1 VTAPPPPAP
10 EAGTRW
16 TLSRLGLRD
25 PNTVFFGLAI
35 LVGLLGAL
43 GAVAFRAL
51 THVLTEGFTGSS
63 DIVEGSR
70 GLPWYW
76 TIALPAAGGLAGGW
90 VARRFVRIYGTM
102 GIAQIMEVVAVGR
115 RTVRFRQSVA
125 RTLSS
130 LLVIATGGSE
140 GREGPII
147 QMAAASASAVGRG
160 VKVSPERAQILV
172 ACGMAAGVAGA
183 YNTPISATL
192 FVMELIVGSFS
203 MSIFG
208 PVVVSAAVSSVA
220 TRAVLG
226 DAPLYRVEPFHIT
239 SALEFLPYIP
249 LGLLA
254 GVGAVFLMRALRS
267 AKRAFHAT
275 GWRDEFRMCLA
286 GAGVGLI
293 GLRFPEVWGNG
304 FEGTNLVL
312 GGGVAVP
319 VIAALC
325 LAKIVATSLTIG
337 SGGVG
342 GVFTPA
348 LMVGATLGCLVGAG
362 TQAAFPHLSAPVY
375 CYGLLGMGGLLAA
388 TTRAPILAVIMMFE
402 LTDAP
407 AIILPMMIVSGVA
420 IAGAKIFERESIYV
434 EELREAGVHWQG
446 TPQATALSSLRA
458 EDIMQT
464 GVPLVPQALA
474 LEPMVE
480 AFLQTRNTVL
490 FVGDEEGRLL
500 GVVDLH
506 DLKDIMRGGDLS
518 VPVIANDV
526 VREVPFVLRGES
538 LADINMKIWLRDY
551 EQMPVVDGADTR
563 RFLGVVT
570 RRDILGAVDREI
582 LGRSA
587 LFARVSHLAQGAKE
601 IDYFEMPE
609 QHRMASIDVPAAA
622 AGRPLADSRLREDYG
637 ITVLAVSRLQPD
649 GTVRRFVPAPSE
661 ILRRGDHLI
670 VLATE
675 KSLGT
680 LGVAPRA

>member
-1 VTAPPPPAP
+1 VTAPAPVAP
-10 EAGTRW
+10 ESGPRS
-16 TLSRLGLRD
+16 TLGRLGWRD
-25 PNTVFFGLAI
+25 PNTVFFALAL

-43 GAVAFRAL
+43 GAVLFRSL
-51 THVLTEGFTGSS
+51 THLLTELFTGSA
-63 DIVEGSR
+63 DVVEGSR
-70 GLPWYW
+70 SLPAFW
-76 TIALPAAGGLAGGW
+76 TIALPAAGGLFGGW
-90 VARRFVRIYGTM
+90 IARRFVRIYGTM

-115 RTVRFRQSVA
+115 RTVRFRQSLA
-125 RTLSS
+125 RTFSS

-147 QMAAASASAVGRG
+147 QMAAASASAVARG

-203 MSIFG
+203 MAIFG

-239 SALEFLPYIP
+239 SAIEFLPYVP

-254 GVGAVFLMRALRS
+254 GVGAVFLMRALRL

-286 GAGVGLI
+286 GAGVGII
-293 GLRFPEVWGNG
+293 GLKFPEVWGNG

-312 GGGVAVP
+312 GGTVAVGT
-319 VIAALC
+319 IGILC
-325 LAKIVATSLTIG
+325 VAKITATSLTIG

-362 TQAAFPHLSAPVY
+362 MQAVFPHLSAPVY

-407 AIILPMMIVSGVA
+407 AIVLPMMIVSGVA
-420 IAGAKIFERESIYV
+420 IAGARLFERESIYV

-446 TPQATALSSLRA
+446 TPQGTALSTLRA
-458 EDIMQT
+458 GDVMQT
-464 GVPLVPQALA
+464 GIPLVPQALA

-490 FVGDEEGRLL
+490 FVGDDDGKLL

-518 VPVIANDV
+518 VPIIARDV
-526 VREVPFVLRGES
+526 VRQVPFVTRDAS
-538 LADINMKIWLRDY
+538 LADVNMKIWLHDY
-551 EQMPVVDGADTR
+551 EQLPVVDTVDAQ

-587 LFARVSHLAQGAKE
+587 LFARVSRLAQGAQE

-609 QHRMASIDVPAAA
+609 QHRMASIDVPPALE
-622 AGRPLADSRLREDYG
+622 GRALSESRLREDHG
-637 ITVLAVSRLQPD
+637 VSVLAVCRLRPD
-649 GTVRRFVPAPSE
+649 GTVHRFVPTPAE

-675 KSLGT
+675 KGLKD
-680 LGVAPRA
+680 LGVTPA